1 MKAIWRRAALLAVL
15 LLSSLCLL
23 VGCGGGGGGFG
34 GLGGNGGGNNGD
46 IVITYYI
53 TADDTSPVS
62 VRMLDGSTFR
72 ITPPT
77 RTGYTFLG
85 LFDAPEGGIR
95 IVNEQGYLAVTPSAS
110 ITLYGQWEPDVYT
123 LVLQP
128 AGGEL
133 ISQPG
138 RTQYTYGSELGALP
152 VPVLDGYDFVG
163 WTTEGRLCTDKN
175 GLPLSGMQTVNSSN
189 YSIGTDGTMPLVA
202 LYERKKIT
210 VTFNYNDGS
219 YRTEEKQVL
228 YGETLAFSEFPFP
241 DTGSSEVRGWSYM
254 PNSSTNLVTA
264 DLTNLKQDTTL
275 YAVWNPYKL
284 VEFVEVTGVSQTLKV
299 YQNTPYTPYEPVR
312 FGYEFDGW
320 YASPSFSGNPVTQI
334 QYHNAKDTYYANW
347 WMADYRLDFVVGGD
361 VIGNPSPLT
370 YTIEDEVVLPTV
382 SRAHYEF
389 LGWSETPDDRE
400 GAVRSFPVGSYGDK
414 TLYPVFRGERVGVVL
429 NAVLGTFGGTSATYR
444 TTLEYGAKG
453 TLRVPTYEGYA
464 FVGYFLDDGTAVT
477 DSEGNLLVSYEYS
490 DEQTLTAKYDQKR
503 FVTVDIPH
511 EAGTVQL
518 KPYYV
523 AGEKLT
529 LTYVPV
535 KAGYTFLGFYN
546 GDELLT
552 EDDVLILTVP
562 EGNLDLSVRVKANT
576 YTVTLNKDG
585 GFGTDVEAVTVTYGE
600 TFTLPILYKNGMLF
614 GGWRYGNSLLTDENG
629 VGTAVWSLTSGITV
643 SPVFTEDTS
652 GITTYYISTPE
663 ELLQW
668 MSDPTARFVL
678 IADINMTGV
687 AYSPTGT
694 FEGNFD
700 GAGHAITGLTTSLF
714 HEVTGTVRNLT
725 VEANITA
732 FPKTGLEYYGILANH
747 LKGKGTVMQ
756 VTVRG
761 AISATMETTQY
772 DIGGIV
778 GVARGEAV
786 IQSCVSYATL
796 NGNAVYGNGST
807 GGIVGSIIESATLA
821 GCVNYGSVSGP
832 FVGGIAGHFSSS
844 EYLVENCENR
854 GDVLVSTE
862 YGAGIIGY
870 AASNVSLVSCRNVAT
885 VSGTAQR
892 VGGLVGIGAKTV
904 AMTDCHNE
912 GDVRGTGYLGG
923 LAGWVKENVTLTN
936 CRSDADITG
945 TALYVGGL
953 VGNVGGTVDA
963 VKCSAKGTVTAE
975 NEAGG
980 FFGYIG
986 AGSVTDSTVETA
998 VEAGGYVG
1006 GFVGRSNKAFAV
1018 TNSRTSAEV
1027 TGTSNVGKYAGGA
1040 GSCTVSGV
1048 EVDIANAEQLLAAF
1062 KYGTAKGEIYTLTGD
1077 IDLDGCEWKPIAFH
1091 AVLNGGGHTIKN
1103 LTVISDGADV
1113 GMFTT
1118 LDGTVENLIL
1128 ENVSITAT
1136 SLSHVHLGTLAGV
1149 ISGGGG
1155 VTGVILKSG
1164 TLKIEGIASGDVGG
1178 IAGQLTAN
1186 VTVTGCENHLIIDG
1200 NNSDTT
1206 GSTGGIVGWMTNGTV
1221 TLCNN
1226 DGEITGAY
1234 HTGGI
1239 VGGISSA
1246 GTVTDCENHGT
1257 VTGTVRTGGITGS
1270 LGHAGIPTGVKN
1282 TGTVT
1287 GTDNVGGLFGYMNVG
1302 AFSKNITALSNEGD
1316 VSGRNN
1322 VGGIFGY
1329 FRSYSSFGYNS
1340 NTQTITLSGLSNSGC
1355 VTGADYVGGLFG
1367 YTQAYS
1373 DCSGSHTAWIMLT
1386 RSRLS
1391 GTGDVTG
1398 TRFVGGL
1405 FGYIF
1410 SDNGSSVLQDASVS
1424 CTVTVNGSY
1433 GGAIA
1438 GYLDNIALKAST
1450 NEGSTVIAT
1459 EYTIDGSTYYAF
1471 IGGYVG
1477 RGESIYS
1484 CINASDIIYDQ
1495 KGIYVGGIAG
1505 YISGHLQGCQNS
1517 GTIDAP
1523 KASYVGGLVGYVC
1536 FGATSRTFSG
1546 LANTGDVTGS
1556 DYTGGIFGRV
1566 YSSTGVGYNDSTQ
1579 TVTVSSMRNSGTVTG
1594 AKFTGGI
1601 FGYIYLNISHEG
1613 SHTSWSRL
1621 VATKLQNIADVTGT
1635 QYVGGL
1641 VGYAYSNT
1649 SDSSI
1654 SGSASSG
1661 TVTAECLVGGLGGR
1675 LENVCLKSST
1685 NEGTTVKATGY
1696 LIDGSSYFA
1705 YVGGYVGYGY
1715 LVDDCD
1721 NASDI
1726 LYNEKGIYI
1735 GGIIGHT
1742 NSHVTNCT
1750 NSGEIYAPKASYVG
1764 GIAGRAS
1771 YGSQNV
1777 SFTALT
1783 NTGDIT
1789 GLDYTGGIFGRVHS
1803 SAAIGYNDA
1812 TRTFTVKNLTNT
1824 GNVSGAQYTAGVI
1837 GDFYANITHEGS
1849 HTSWSRL
1856 VATQIKNTGNV
1867 TGTCYVGGLI
1877 GKGYS
1882 DTGDSNITDSS
1893 SSGAI
1898 TAEYFVGGLAGRLE
1912 NVQLLQCSNEGTT
1925 ITATG
1930 YQIDDGSSYNA
1941 YVGGYVGYGYLID
1954 GCDNATPITYNE
1966 KGLYVGG
1973 IAGYINHNLKNCTNT
1988 ADVYAPKASYVG
2000 GLVGRASYGNWSP
2013 TYTKLTNTGNVT
2025 GASYTSGIVG
2035 EIYASFGIGYS
2046 DSTQTFTLTD
2056 LKNSGAITGTGAKVG
2071 GIVGNF
2077 YANITH
2083 EGSHTSWMRM
2093 VATKLQNTGDVTG
2106 ESHVGGL
2113 FGNAYTDTGDS
2124 TITDS
2129 SSSADIT
2136 GKYYVGGL
2144 AGQLDNIQLLSSSN
2158 EGSTV
2163 TATEYQIDD
2172 SSYNAFVGGYVGR
2185 GYLINDCHNAVP
2197 ITYESLGRYVGGIA
2211 GYITHNLHDCTN
2223 TADVYAPRSSYVGG
2237 LVGAANY
2244 GNWSPTYTKLSNTG
2258 NVTGTKYV
2266 GGIVGEIYA
2275 AFGIGYN
2282 DATRTFT
2289 VTDLPNSGAI
2299 TGTAS
2304 HVGGIIGNFY
2314 ANITHEGSHTSWMRM
2329 VATRVTSTGD
2339 VTAASVGGGL
2349 FGAFSSDGTSEAHE
2363 CSYEGVLTVGEQV
2376 IGDVRNA
2383 GTNTNLTFK

>member
-53 TADDTSPVS
+53 TANDTSPVS

-163 WTTEGRLCTDKN
+163 WTTDGRLCTDKN

-202 LYERKKIT
+202 LYERKKII

-334 QYHNAKDTYYANW
+334 QYHNAKDIYYANW

-464 FVGYFLDDGTAVT
+464 FVGYFLDETQITDG
-477 DSEGNLLVSYEYS
+477 EGNLLANYEYS
-490 DEQTLTAKYDQKR
+490 DEVTLTAKYDQKR

-529 LTYVPV
+529 LTYVPT

-546 GDELLT
+546 GEELLT

-629 VGTAVWSLTSGITV
+629 VGTAAWSLTSGITV

-687 AYSPTGT
+687 AYAPTGT
-694 FEGNFD
+694 FEGTFD

-725 VEANITA
+725 VEAAIA
-732 FPKTGLEYYGILANH
+732 VFPKTGLEYYGILANH

-761 AISATMETTQY
+761 SITANMENTQY
-772 DIGGIV
+772 DIGGVV
-778 GVARGEAV
+778 GVARGESV
-786 IQSCVSYATL
+786 LKSCVSYATL
-796 NGNAVYGNGST
+796 VGNAAYGEGST
-807 GGIVGSIIESATLA
+807 GGIVGSIIENATLS
-821 GCVNYGSVSGP
+821 GCMNYGPISGP
-832 FVGGIAGHFSSS
+832 FVGGVAGHFSSS
-844 EYLVENCENR
+844 KYLVENCENH
-854 GDVLVSTE
+854 GDLLVSRE

-870 AASNVSLVSCRNVAT
+870 AATNVNLTNCRNTALV
-885 VSGTAQR
+885 VGTAQR

-945 TALYVGGL
+945 TASYVGGL

-1006 GFVGRSNKAFAV
+1006 GFVGRSSKAFAV

-1027 TGTSNVGKYAGGA
+1027 TGTSNVGKYAGSA

-1062 KYGTAKGEIYTLTGD
+1062 KYGTAKGEIYNLTGD

-1118 LDGTVENLIL
+1118 LDGTVENLIF

-1136 SLSHVHLGTLAGV
+1136 SLSHIHLGTLAGV
-1149 ISGGGG
+1149 ISGGG
-1155 VTGVILKSG
+1155 VTGVTVKSG
-1164 TLKIEGIASGDVGG
+1164 TLKIEGITSGDVGG
-1178 IAGQLTAN
+1178 IAGQLTAS
-1186 VTVTGCENHLIIDG
+1186 VAVAGCESHLIIDG

-1221 TLCNN
+1221 SACKNY
-1226 DGEITGAY
+1226 GEITGAY

-1246 GTVTDCENHGT
+1246 GTVSDCENHGA
-1257 VTGTVRTGGITGS
+1257 VTGTVRTGGITGAI
-1270 LGHAGIPTGVKN
+1270 GHTGIPTGVKN
-1282 TGTVT
+1282 VGTVC
-1287 GTDNVGGLFGYMNVG
+1287 GTDNVGGLFGYLSLG

-1316 VSGRNN
+1316 VVGRNN

-1340 NTQTITLSGLSNSGC
+1340 NTQTITLSGLSNSGT

-1367 YTQAYS
+1367 YTQVYS
-1373 DCSGSHTAWIMLT
+1373 DCNSGYTAWIMLT
-1386 RSRLS
+1386 MSQLS
-1391 GTGDVTG
+1391 ATGDVTG
-1398 TRFVGGL
+1398 TRYVGGL
-1405 FGYIF
+1405 FGYIY
-1410 SDNGSSVLQDASVS
+1410 SDNGSSVLQDSSAS

-1471 IGGYVG
+1471 IGGYIG
-1477 RGESIYS
+1477 RGASIYS
-1484 CINASDIIYDQ
+1484 CINASDILYDQ

-1505 YISGHLQGCQNS
+1505 YINGHIQGCQNG

-1523 KASYVGGLVGYVC
+1523 KASYVGGLVGRANY
-1536 FGATSRTFSG
+1536 GTASITYSG
-1546 LANTGDVTGS
+1546 LSNSGAVTGS
-1556 DYTGGIFGRV
+1556 DYTGGIFGYV
-1566 YSSTGVGYNDSTQ
+1566 YSTGSLGY
-1579 TVTVSSMRNSGTVTG
+1579 NSGTYTFTASSIKNTG
-1594 AKFTGGI
+1594 EIRGASFTGGI
-1601 FGYIYLNISHEG
+1601 CGYLYLKIDCNSG
-1613 SHTSWSRL
+1613 YTAWSRL
-1621 VATKLQNIADVTGT
+1621 VATQLQNVADVTGT

-1641 VGYAYSNT
+1641 FGSAYSDT
-1649 SDSSI
+1649 GDSSI
-1654 SGSASSG
+1654 TGSASSG
-1661 TVTAECLVGGLGGR
+1661 NITAEYLVGGLAGKLENIR
-1675 LENVCLKSST
+1675 LESST
-1685 NEGTTVKATGY
+1685 NEGTAITATGY
-1696 LIDGSSYFA
+1696 FIDGSSYYA
-1705 YVGGYVGYGY
+1705 YIGGYVGFGY
-1715 LVDDCD
+1715 LVNDCD

-1726 LYNEKGIYI
+1726 TYKEKGVYV
-1735 GGIIGHT
+1735 GGIVGYT
-1742 NSHVTNCT
+1742 YSNVTNCE

-1764 GIAGRAS
+1764 GIAGRAN
-1771 YGSQNV
+1771 YGNQSV
-1777 SFTALT
+1777 SFTDLT
-1783 NTGDIT
+1783 NTADITGADYTAGIIGYVYSTAGLGYNNGTYTFTVKNLKNEGNITGGTFTAGIFAYYYTDISCNSGYTAWSQIVATKLKNTGDIT
-1789 GLDYTGGIFGRVHS
+1789 G
-1803 SAAIGYNDA
+1803 
-1812 TRTFTVKNLTNT
+1812 
-1824 GNVSGAQYTAGVI
+1824 GA
-1837 GDFYANITHEGS
+1837 
-1849 HTSWSRL
+1849 
-1856 VATQIKNTGNV
+1856 
-1867 TGTCYVGGLI
+1867 YVGGLF
-1877 GKGYS
+1877 GYAHT
-1882 DTGDSNITDSS
+1882 DNGDSTVTDSS
-1893 SSGAI
+1893 SSADI
-1898 TAEYFVGGLAGRLE
+1898 TAEYYVGGLAGKLE
-1912 NVQLLQCSNEGTT
+1912 NIQVLSCSNAGTT

-1930 YQIDDGSSYNA
+1930 YQIDGSNYNA

-1954 GCDNATPITYNE
+1954 GCDNAVSITYNE
-1966 KGLYVGG
+1966 KGRFVGG

-1988 ADVYAPKASYVG
+1988 ADVYAPDASYVG
-2000 GLVGRASYGNWSP
+2000 GLVGHSSYTTWSP
-2013 TYTKLTNTGNVT
+2013 TYTNLTNSGNVT
-2025 GASYTSGIVG
+2025 GAAHTGGIVG
-2035 EIYASFGIGYS
+2035 EIYAYGSVGYNN
-2046 DSTQTFTLTD
+2046 STHTFTMTS
-2056 LKNSGAITGTGAKVG
+2056 LKNSGSVTGAACTG
-2071 GIVGNF
+2071 GIVGYIYLQIDCNSG
-2077 YANITH
+2077 YNA
-2083 EGSHTSWMRM
+2083 WMRI
-2093 VATKLQNTGDVTG
+2093 VATMLKNTGDITG

-2113 FGNAYTDTGDS
+2113 FGYAHTDNGDS
-2124 TITDS
+2124 TISDS

-2144 AGQLDNIQLLSSSN
+2144 AGQLENIQLLSSSN

-2163 TATEYQIDD
+2163 TATEYQIDG
-2172 SSYNAFVGGYVGR
+2172 SNYNAFVGGYVGR
-2185 GYLINDCHNAVP
+2185 GYLISGCHNAVP
-2197 ITYESLGRYVGGIA
+2197 ITYDNLGRFVGGIA
-2211 GYITHNLHDCTN
+2211 GYITHNLLDCTN
-2223 TADVYAPRSSYVGG
+2223 TADIYAPRSSHVGG
-2237 LVGAANY
+2237 LVGY
-2244 GNWSPTYTKLSNTG
+2244 GTYSNWGPTFRDLENSGK
-2258 NVTGTKYV
+2258 VTGLYST
-2266 GGIVGEIYA
+2266 
-2275 AFGIGYN
+2275 
-2282 DATRTFT
+2282 
-2289 VTDLPNSGAI
+2289 
-2299 TGTAS
+2299 
-2304 HVGGIIGNFY
+2304 GGIIGEMY
-2314 ANITHEGSHTSWMRM
+2314 SHASVGYNNSTQTVTMTNVKNTGAVTGTTNVGGIGGRIWMRIDCNSGYTAWSR
-2329 VATRVTSTGD
+2329 VIATKVTSTAD
-2339 VTAASVGGGL
+2339 VTAESVGGGL
-2349 FGAFSSDGTSEAHE
+2349 FGEFYSDGSSEAHE
-2363 CSYEGVLTVGEQV
+2363 CSYEGVVTVGEQIMSQPV
-2376 IGDVRNA
+2376 GSED
-2383 GTNTNLTFK
+2383 TNLTFKT